1 MSTDANRATGATVAT
16 VATTYGDAYGDAL
29 KGDGRRRVQL
39 VVVEGHDQGRAIPLR
54 EDHDHRVGTS
64 PDCDLVLTDERVSS
78 RHLRIRPE
86 GDSFVVED
94 EGSTNGTHY
103 QGSRIGR
110 ARLPAGASFK
120 VGRSVLQVQPQAEV
134 LELPPSRARR
144 FGDLVGESLA
154 LRQAFAV
161 LELAASSDV
170 TVLLEGET
178 GTGKELAARALHEAS
193 ERRRGPF
200 VAVDCGAL
208 PESLV
213 ESELFGHVRGAFTGA
228 TSDRKGAFARA
239 RGGTLFL
246 DEIDGVPAAVQARLL
261 RALEDR
267 TIRPVGADHELPL
280 DLRLVVATQAPLPAR
295 VADGSFR
302 ADLFYRIAVL
312 HLRLPPL
319 RERREDI
326 PPIVIHML
334 RLRGLATGAVEGEG
348 LERLRAHDWPGNVRE
363 LRNVIDRA
371 IALSPGAERFADLRL
386 HLHATQHEQVPLTVR
401 TDLPFAEA
409 KAAVVTELE
418 RRYLTELWADCD
430 GNISAS
436 ARRAGLDRKHLRTLL
451 RRHGLLPHG

>member
-1 MSTDANRATGATVAT
+1 MSTVAT
-16 VATTYGDAYGDAL
+16 VYGEAL
-29 KGDGRRRVQL
+29 PGEGRRRVEL
-39 VVVEGHDQGRAIPLR
+39 VVVEGNDRGRAIPLR
-54 EDHDHRVGTS
+54 EGQEHHVGTS
-64 PDCDLVLTDERVSS
+64 AACDLVLTDERVSS

-86 GDSFVVED
+86 GDGFVVVD

-103 QGSRIGR
+103 QGSRIDQ
-110 ARLPAGASFK
+110 ARLPAGASLK
-120 VGRSVLQVQPQAEV
+120 VGRSVLQVRPQAEA
-134 LELPPSRARR
+134 LHLPPSRARR
-144 FGDLVGESLA
+144 FGELVGESLA

-161 LELAASSDV
+161 LELAAGSDV

-193 ERRRGPF
+193 ARRKGPF

-228 TSDRKGAFARA
+228 TSDRQGAFARA

-246 DEIDGVPAAVQARLL
+246 DEIDGVPPAVQARLL

-267 TIRPVGADHELPL
+267 TIRPVGADRELPL
-280 DLRLVVATQAPLPAR
+280 DLRLLVATQAPLPAR
-295 VADGSFR
+295 VAEGSFR

-326 PPIVIHML
+326 APIVGHML
-334 RLRGLATGAVEGEG
+334 RRRGLAGGGVEGEG

-371 IALSPGAERFADLRL
+371 IALCPGATRFSELRL
-386 HLHATQHEQVPLTVR
+386 HLHAREHELAPLRVR
-401 TDLPFAEA
+401 TDLPYAEA
-409 KAAVVTELE
+409 KAAVIEELE
-418 RRYLTELWADCD
+418 RRYLGELWAECD
-430 GNISAS
+430 GNVSAA
-436 ARRAGLDRKHLRTLL
+436 ARRSGLDRKHLRTLL
-451 RRHGLLPHG
+451 RRHGLLDPGT